1 MASRRITNTFAQRVN
16 HRAGGARQQFYWDTG
31 ERGLGLVVSEKHKS
45 FIYRRRG
52 RQRTIGRWPATTA
65 DEAREQARRLSLE
78 WESEL
83 NKPPRHRR
91 ITLEDA
97 VEIHVERMQKRG
109 RSPGSIEAFHKCLAT
124 SLNSWVRR
132 PLDQITP
139 DDIRALHT
147 RLGQKRGGRGGP
159 IAANHAIRLLRAAWN
174 SARARSNSVPPWP
187 TGAIDFFPEPPRTE
201 VVADVREWWKTV
213 HSIPSPVR
221 RTLHVFVLFT
231 GLRSTDAR
239 TVRWDEIDVEAG
251 TLHRPSPKGG
261 EAKAFTVPLSDFVVD
276 FLLAWRP
283 VVQAL
288 YPGSPWV
295 FPTRSGRN
303 RTGPITVAS
312 NPKDRHRGL
321 PSPHVLRHTYG
332 TALSAVGADFA
343 TIATLLNHRSAA
355 GRSVTMR
362 YVHPTPE
369 QLRPTQEALTRYL
382 LDQAKRPRLEAE
394 GVVVPLRRR
403 RRVERSLERRR
414 GTAARS

>member
-1 MASRRITNTFAQRVN
+1 M
-16 HRAGGARQQFYWDTG
+16 
-31 ERGLGLVVSEKHKS
+31 
-45 FIYRRRG
+45 
-52 RQRTIGRWPATTA
+52 TA

-78 WESEL
+78 WEREL
-83 NKPPRHRR
+83 RKPPRRMR

-97 VEIHVERMQKRG
+97 VEMHVERMRKRG
-109 RSPGSIEAFHKCLAT
+109 RSPGSIEAFHKCRAT
-124 SLNSWVRR
+124 SLKSWMRR

-139 DDIRALHT
+139 DEIRALHT
-147 RLGQKRGGRGGP
+147 RLGQRRGNRGGP

-187 TGAIDFFPEPPRTE
+187 TGAIDFFPEKPRTE
-201 VVADVREWWKTV
+201 VVDDLRGWWLTV
-213 HSIPSPVR
+213 NRIQSPVR

-231 GLRSTDAR
+231 GLRSPGR
-239 TVRWDEIDVEAG
+239 PHG
-251 TLHRPSPKGG
+251 TLGRDRRRGRDAAQAQPQGRRGQGVH
-261 EAKAFTVPLSDFVVD
+261 TVPLSDFVLD

-332 TALSAVGADFA
+332 TALSAVGADYP

-369 QLRPTQEALTRYL
+369 QLRPTVEAVTRYL
-382 LDQAKRPRLEAE
+382 LDQVKRPPERKAE
-394 GVVVPLRRR
+394 GVVVPLKRR

-414 GTAARS
+414 GQARGRR